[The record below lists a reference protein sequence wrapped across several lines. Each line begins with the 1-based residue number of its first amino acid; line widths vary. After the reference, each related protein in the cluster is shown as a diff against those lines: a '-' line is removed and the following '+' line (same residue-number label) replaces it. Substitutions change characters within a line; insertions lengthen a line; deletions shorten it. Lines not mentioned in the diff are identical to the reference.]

1 MTLRRFLA
9 FVFSFILAGMVLLP
23 QARADE
29 WNQMTKLKFN
39 EPVEIPGVVLPAGAY
54 WFVLQDNQTDR
65 QIVQVFSNDRS
76 KLYATLLTEPAQRL
90 EPKMRTEIK
99 FAERVDSQ
107 PEALLDWYYPG
118 RLVGHEFVYPK
129 KEEREL
135 TRDAKQDVLA
145 RPMNS
150 APNTAMPGA

>member
-99 FAERVDSQ
+99 FAE
-107 PEALLDWYYPG
+107 G
-118 RLVGHEFVYPK
+118 
-129 KEEREL
+129 
-135 TRDAKQDVLA
+135 
-145 RPMNS
+145 
-150 APNTAMPGA
+150 